1 MTAAS
6 RTKANEAK
14 HSKGRLLNPFLKREA
29 GVVRREED
37 GWKRENRVVERVI
50 ALRERG
56 GRW

>member
-37 GWKRENRVVERVI
+37 G
-50 ALRERG
+50 
-56 GRW
+56 